1 MGAPCPWTCATGR
14 GGPTVRAVTPVDVV
28 VVGAGQAGLA
38 VGYYLRRTGLS
49 HVLLDGSHAPG
60 GSWPA
65 TWPSLR
71 LFSPAQASSLPGWLM
86 PDGGDEYPS
95 RDTVAD
101 YLARYERRYRLP
113 VRRPVRVHGVRSV
126 GDRLQV
132 DSDRGAWQARAVVS
146 ATGIAGTP
154 HVPAFPGRESFA
166 GRQLH
171 SSDYRTASPFA
182 GQSVLIVGGGNS
194 GVQILAEVSR
204 ASDTTWVTQRPP
216 RFMADDVDGRALFA
230 AATRRQHALAGG
242 RRAAGVHALGDIVMV
257 PPVKDARGRGVLT
270 ARTLP
275 ARLVPDGAIWPDGRF
290 RGLDAVIWCT
300 GFRPTLDHLSA
311 LGLMEA
317 DGRLLVDGTRARREP
332 RLWLVGYG
340 DWTGFASA
348 TLIGVGRTARRTVTE
363 IATALERDDPPAAVA
378 LA

>member
-1 MGAPCPWTCATGR
+1 MTS
-14 GGPTVRAVTPVDVV
+14 VDVV

-38 VGYYLRRTGLS
+38 VGYYLRRAGLS
-49 HVLLDGSHAPG
+49 YVLLDGSRAPG
-60 GSWPA
+60 GSWPT
-65 TWPSLR
+65 TWTSLR
-71 LFSPAQASSLPGWLM
+71 LFSPADASSLPGWLM

-113 VRRPVRVHGVRSV
+113 VRRPVRVHSVRSV
-126 GDRLQV
+126 GERLQI

-146 ATGIAGTP
+146 ATGTAGTP
-154 HVPAFPGRESFA
+154 HVPDFPGRESFA

-194 GVQILAEVSR
+194 AAQILAEVSR
-204 ASDTTWVTQRPP
+204 DSDTTWVTRQRP
-216 RFMADDVDGRALFA
+216 RFMADDVDARALFA
-230 AATRRQHALAGG
+230 AATRRQHALTDR
-242 RRAAGVHALGDIVMV
+242 RRAAGARALGDIVMV
-257 PPVKDARGRGVLT
+257 SPVKDARRRGVLT

-275 ARLVPDGAIWPDGRF
+275 ARLVPNGAIWPDGRF
-290 RGLDAVIWCT
+290 RRLDAVIWCT
-300 GFRPTLDHLSA
+300 GFRPMLDHLSP
-311 LGLMEA
+311 LGLREP
-317 DGRLLVDGTRARREP
+317 DGRVLVDGTRARREP

-348 TLIGVGRTARRTVTE
+348 TLIGVGRPARRTVTE
-363 IATALERDDPPAAVA
+363 IVTAVARDDSPAVVA